1 MQEDYLRKGN
11 QLTEDQPVV
20 NHLRIGGQGKFLH
33 DADEDGRHHQH
44 VGQVHCEG
52 GLKEEWLEEGGGKGD
67 HEEEEGG
74 EVGGQHLAHDLSLQ
88 KDPHPHSRLLVTEIP
103 SAHMKQIHISILLH
117 PQLFWDQPHCGCIH
131 VGGSHLY

>member
-44 VGQVHCEG
+44 VRQVDRQG
-52 GLKEEWLEEGGGKGD
+52 GLKEKWFEEGGGKGD
-67 HEEEEGG
+67 QHEEGG
-74 EVGGQHLAHDLSLQ
+74 RQEGGHHLAQDFTPQDDNHSHSLLRGTLVPERKLPTVHGEQ
-88 KDPHPHSRLLVTEIP
+88 GHILILFHPKFLGEKSQGRPV
-103 SAHMKQIHISILLH
+103 K
-117 PQLFWDQPHCGCIH
+117 
-131 VGGSHLY
+131 V